1 MHVTEIVPVVS
12 AVAGMVAA
20 MTSLFVSLRLRDTP
34 MTQNLL
40 AEQKLYQ
47 ERLEE
52 LQKKYSEAAEAL
64 KAAKAKAGSA
74 ETLSSIAERAVDY
87 ATQMG
92 GSNEDKLRTAV
103 AAAKRLDND
112 DNDLRDFTDAQ
123 LRIAIEAVLVP
134 KQ

>member
-1 MHVTEIVPVVS
+1 MHVTEIIPVVS
-12 AVAGMVAA
+12 AVAGIVAA

-47 ERLEE
+47 ERLEK
-52 LQKKYSEAAEAL
+52 LQKDYDETAEAL
-64 KAAKAKAGSA
+64 KASKAKAGSA
-74 ETLSSIAERAVDY
+74 ETLSSIAQRSVDY
-87 ATQMG
+87 AEQMG
-92 GSNEDKLRTAV
+92 GDSETKLKTAI

-123 LRIAIEAVLVP
+123 LRIAIEAVLAP